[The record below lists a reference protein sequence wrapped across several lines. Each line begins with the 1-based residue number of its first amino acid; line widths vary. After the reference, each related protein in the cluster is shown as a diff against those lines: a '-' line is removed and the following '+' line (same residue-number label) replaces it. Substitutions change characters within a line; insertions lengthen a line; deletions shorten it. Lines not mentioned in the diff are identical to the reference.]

1 MSLPKAQYL
10 IYAPE
15 TLSRRPSIQEILW
28 DFSYSEDMKK
38 RLTLKDNPHFYVDL
52 PTSPEAYGDHV
63 QIDPTEDFRHA
74 NKFYVLIDRP
84 ELVYIKTGRVS
95 QFFGNFWS
103 SQNAIIFKGLGVFFF
118 FPFSNVLPDISG
130 RLKGESIVKVS
141 HGGALCGFCERLPMF
156 TVLRASGNHRGLQ
169 PIITEGCSSMGW
181 KCSFGCL
188 PMHNTVI
195 DGLRIL
201 RICTGRV
208 TPDSQ
213 VRYDI
218 ITHLTASA
226 NIGIAPGPLA
236 TNI

>member
-1 MSLPKAQYL
+1 MQ
-10 IYAPE
+10 
-15 TLSRRPSIQEILW
+15 
-28 DFSYSEDMKK
+28 
-38 RLTLKDNPHFYVDL
+38 
-52 PTSPEAYGDHV
+52 TSSM
-63 QIDPTEDFRHA
+63 FL
-74 NKFYVLIDRP
+74 LIDRN
-84 ELVYIKTGRVS
+84 LYILRLAGSRNFSATFGPHKMLSFSKVWVS
-95 QFFGNFWS
+95 
-103 SQNAIIFKGLGVFFF
+103 FF